1 MADLLER
8 VQRELDERL
17 AQLRPLVEEAR
28 QLEAALE
35 ALERDESSA
44 RAPRRE
50 RPATPSHVLAEL
62 EQAQRPLARAKPA
75 TKQPAAKDEQ
85 EAEPRQSDGR
95 RRRVLAIITENPGT
109 TAGTLALLL
118 DTSVPAMGALLK
130 RLEREGEIQRAEKGY
145 ERKATPSE

>member
-35 ALERDESSA
+35 ALEHGEDSA
-44 RAPRRE
+44 RARRRE
-50 RPATPSHVLAEL
+50 RPVTPTGVLAEL
-62 EQAQRPLARAKPA
+62 EQAQRPVARAKPA
-75 TKQPAAKDEQ
+75 AEQPPAKDEPQ
-85 EAEPRQSDGR
+85 PRESDGR
-95 RRRVLAIITENPGT
+95 RRRVLAVITENPGT

-118 DTSVPAMGALLK
+118 DTSIPAMGALLK

-145 ERKATPSE
+145 ERRATPSE